1 MSHTGKMVLVVG
13 ASGSGKGVLIKHT
26 VELHPDIVF
35 PISCTTRSMRPGEI
49 DGVQYYF
56 ISKETFLDRIQKGD
70 FLEWAQYSGN
80 YYGTLTSEVVPALEK
95 GKVVLAE
102 IEVQG
107 ARQVREIIPAE
118 SLVIIY
124 IDAGPWEDLVRRIQ
138 ARAPIPEEELEARR
152 NRYYDEQTFKPEAT
166 YVVENFDGK
175 FPEADA
181 AFEKI
186 INGIVT
192 GAQA

>member
-1 MSHTGKMVLVVG
+1 MTYTGKVVLVVG
-13 ASGSGKGVLIKHT
+13 ASGSGKGVLIKHA

-49 DGVQYYF
+49 DGVQYHF
-56 ISKETFLDRIQKGD
+56 ISKETFLNRIEEGE

-80 YYGTLTSEVVPALEK
+80 YYGTLKSEVVPALEQ
-95 GKVVLAE
+95 GKIVLAE

-107 ARQVREIIPAE
+107 ARQVREIIPAD
-118 SLVIIY
+118 SLTIIY
-124 IDAGPWEDLVRRIQ
+124 IDAGPWEDLARRIQ
-138 ARAPIPEEELEARR
+138 ARAPISQEELEARR
-152 NRYYDEQTFKPEAT
+152 HRYDDEQTFRPEAT
-166 YVVENFDGK
+166 YIVENFDGK

-186 INGIVT
+186 ISQVATDAKG
-192 GAQA
+192 